1 MKLLLIAKNNIKSS
15 LATSVI
21 LVLLVILSTFMM
33 YTGIGIESQ
42 LNEFVDE
49 KNERL
54 HGADSTVIVGNSNLD
69 NVIMILNQREDISK
83 YEVHDSIYYTSPKIC
98 NKTRQDKGKN
108 LITIVLNASDSYNIS
123 QIPIIDETTEKLE
136 NGILVPYILKTA
148 DKYETG
154 DELEITV
161 ENRTHTFVIAGFYE
175 NVIFAT
181 PSNISMYQFFVYD
194 SEFQTLREEVVDSA
208 KQSVINIHLD
218 GTGSEEFKKSF
229 ALQFKGMVKG
239 ENTYLQI
246 LSYDTFKEGTTMF
259 VNILMVILI
268 AFSLILLTIALVVI
282 RFSIIV
288 HLEKNIKNIG
298 SLEAIGYTT
307 RQIKYSL
314 LLEFIMLTLGGIL
327 VGLVLAMTASSSVGN
342 IISASIG
349 LQWIGH
355 ISSLGIISS
364 FMINLLLI
372 LIVTAMTARKL
383 KRITPLVALRS
394 GIETHNFKR
403 NYLPLTKSKLNLN
416 FAIGVK
422 GLLFNRKQNIVMS
435 VIISLLTFACVYALA
450 MYYNFVIDDSALLNL
465 VGMETS
471 EIQMSVNANDYDKV
485 INQVKEMEEVTKVY
499 DFIWEDMLLKNGEKE
514 SQIRVEVTD
523 DFSLLEVKTLI
534 KGRLAE
540 YDNEIVISNK
550 TLDDLGLKLGD
561 SVAVSSFGRE
571 EQYLIVG
578 VKQHINGLGKGA
590 SLTTEGMKRLKPNY
604 KITMASIYLANG
616 VDVKNFINKLNYEF
630 SDVDKLIINL
640 EDSINTVMESF
651 RGSVST
657 LCIVCGGIT
666 AITVVLILLL
676 LIKVKIIKEQKQYGI
691 YKALGY
697 TTSQLILHVGYSY
710 LPVILLGSMIGI
722 VLGFLLSD
730 PITRM
735 LLASNGIMKVNFIMP
750 YQYIVFIPLGII
762 LVSAITILLSSL
774 RIRSITP
781 TKLLDQ

>member
-1 MKLLLIAKNNIKSS
+1 
-15 LATSVI
+15 
-21 LVLLVILSTFMM
+21 
-33 YTGIGIESQ
+33 
-42 LNEFVDE
+42 
-49 KNERL
+49 
-54 HGADSTVIVGNSNLD
+54 
-69 NVIMILNQREDISK
+69 
-83 YEVHDSIYYTSPKIC
+83 
-98 NKTRQDKGKN
+98 
-108 LITIVLNASDSYNIS
+108 
-123 QIPIIDETTEKLE
+123 
-136 NGILVPYILKTA
+136 
-148 DKYETG
+148 
-154 DELEITV
+154 
-161 ENRTHTFVIAGFYE
+161 
-175 NVIFAT
+175 
-181 PSNISMYQFFVYD
+181 
-194 SEFQTLREEVVDSA
+194 
-208 KQSVINIHLD
+208 
-218 GTGSEEFKKSF
+218 
-229 ALQFKGMVKG
+229 
-239 ENTYLQI
+239 
-246 LSYDTFKEGTTMF
+246 
-259 VNILMVILI
+259 
-268 AFSLILLTIALVVI
+268 
-282 RFSIIV
+282 
-288 HLEKNIKNIG
+288 
-298 SLEAIGYTT
+298 
-307 RQIKYSL
+307 
-314 LLEFIMLTLGGIL
+314 
-327 VGLVLAMTASSSVGN
+327 
-342 IISASIG
+342 
-349 LQWIGH
+349 
-355 ISSLGIISS
+355 
-364 FMINLLLI
+364 MINLLLI

-514 SQIRVEVTD
+514 SQVRVEVTD

-640 EDSINTVMESF
+640 DDSINTVMESF

>member
-1 MKLLLIAKNNIKSS
+1 MKLFLIAKNNIKSS
-15 LATSVI
+15 LATSII

-42 LNEFVDE
+42 LNEFVDV

-54 HGADSTVIVGNSNLD
+54 HGADNTVIVGKSSLD
-69 NVIMILNQREDISK
+69 KAITILNHREYISQ
-83 YEVHDSIYYTSPKIC
+83 YEIHESIYYTSPKIC
-98 NKTRQDKGKN
+98 NKTRQDKEKN
-108 LITIVLNASDSYNIS
+108 LITIVLNASDSYDIN

-148 DKYETG
+148 DNYETG

-194 SEFQTLREEVVDSA
+194 SEFQTLREEVMDSS
-208 KQSVINIHLD
+208 KQSIINIRLD
-218 GTGSEEFKKSF
+218 GTSSEEFERSF
-229 ALQFKGMVKG
+229 ALEFKSMATDK
-239 ENTYLQI
+239 NDYLQI

-307 RQIKYSL
+307 RQIKYAL

-327 VGLVLAMTASSSVGN
+327 VGLVVAIVAASPVGN

-349 LQWIGH
+349 LQWIGQ

-364 FMINLLLI
+364 FSLNLLLI
-372 LIVTAMTARKL
+372 IIVTAMTVRKL

-394 GIETHNFKR
+394 GIETHSFKR
-403 NYLPLTKSKLNLN
+403 NYLPLDKSKFNLN
-416 FAIGVK
+416 FSIGVK
-422 GLLFNRKQNIVMS
+422 GLLYNRKQNIVMS

-471 EIQMSVNANDYDKV
+471 EIQMSVNAKDFDKV
-485 INQVKEMEEVTKVY
+485 IQQVKQMEEVTKVY
-499 DFIWEDMLLKNGEKE
+499 DFIWEDMLLKNGDKE
-514 SQIRVEVTD
+514 SQVRVEVTD
-523 DFSLLEVKTLI
+523 DFSLLEIKTLI
-534 KGRLAE
+534 NGRLAE

-550 TLDDLGLKLGD
+550 TLKDLGLELGD
-561 SVAVSSFGRE
+561 SVTVSSFGRE
-571 EQYLIVG
+571 EEYLIVG

-590 SLTTEGMKRLKPNY
+590 SLTTEGVKRLKPNY
-604 KITMASIYLANG
+604 KITMASIYLADG
-616 VDVKNFINKLNYEF
+616 VDVKTFIKKLNNEF

-640 EDSINTVMESF
+640 EDSINTIMESF
-651 RGSVST
+651 SGSIST

-710 LPVILLGSMIGI
+710 LPVILLGSLIGL
-722 VLGFLLSD
+722 VLGVLISN

-735 LLASNGIMKVNFIMP
+735 LLASNGIIKVSFIMP
-750 YQYIVFIPLGII
+750 YQYIVFIPLVII
-762 LVSAITILLSSL
+762 IVSAITILFSSL
-774 RIRSITP
+774 RIRSISP
-781 TKLLDQ
+781 TKLFDQ

>member
-1 MKLLLIAKNNIKSS
+1 MKLFLIAKNNIKSS
-15 LATSVI
+15 LATSII

-42 LNEFVDE
+42 LNEFVDV

-54 HGADSTVIVGNSNLD
+54 HGADNTLIVGKSSLD
-69 NVIMILNQREDISK
+69 KAITILSHREDISQ
-83 YEVHDSIYYTSPKIC
+83 YEIHESIYYTSPKIC
-98 NKTRQDKGKN
+98 NKTRQDKEKN
-108 LITIVLNASDSYNIS
+108 LITIVLNASDSYNIN
-123 QIPIIDETTEKLE
+123 QIPIIDETTEKLG

-148 DKYETG
+148 DNYETG

-194 SEFQTLREEVVDSA
+194 SEFQALREEVMDSA
-208 KQSVINIHLD
+208 KQSIINIRLD
-218 GTGSEEFKKSF
+218 ETSSEEFERSF
-229 ALQFKGMVKG
+229 ALEFKSMVTDKSD
-239 ENTYLQI
+239 YLQI

-307 RQIKYSL
+307 RQIKYAL

-327 VGLVLAMTASSSVGN
+327 VGLVVAIVSSLPVGN

-349 LQWIGH
+349 LQWIGQ
-355 ISSLGIISS
+355 ISSLGIIFS
-364 FMINLLLI
+364 FSINLLLI
-372 LIVTAMTARKL
+372 IIVTAMTVRKL

-403 NYLPLTKSKLNLN
+403 NYLPLEKSKFNLN
-416 FAIGVK
+416 FSIGVK
-422 GLLFNRKQNIVMS
+422 GLLYNRKQNIVMS

-471 EIQMSVNANDYDKV
+471 EIQMSVNAKDFDKV
-485 INQVKEMEEVTKVY
+485 IQQIKGMEEVTKVY
-499 DFIWEDMLLKNGEKE
+499 DFIWEDMLLKNGDKE
-514 SQIRVEVTD
+514 SQVRVEVTD
-523 DFSLLEVKTLI
+523 NFSLLEIKTLI
-534 KGRLAE
+534 SGRLAE

-550 TLDDLGLKLGD
+550 TLNDLGLELGD
-561 SVAVSSFGRE
+561 SVTVSSFGRE
-571 EQYLIVG
+571 EEYLIVG

-590 SLTTEGMKRLKPNY
+590 SLTTEGVKRLKPNY
-604 KITMASIYLANG
+604 KITMASIYLADG
-616 VDVKNFINKLNYEF
+616 EDVKAFIKKLNNEF

-640 EDSINTVMESF
+640 EDSINTIMESF
-651 RGSVST
+651 SGSIST

-710 LPVILLGSMIGI
+710 LPVILLGSLIGLALG
-722 VLGFLLSD
+722 VLISN

-735 LLASNGIMKVNFIMP
+735 LLASNGIMKVSFIMP
-750 YQYIVFIPLGII
+750 YQYIVFIPLVII
-762 LVSAITILLSSL
+762 IVSAITILFSSL
-774 RIRSITP
+774 RIRSISP
-781 TKLLDQ
+781 TKLFDQ